1 MANVTTTEPASDM
14 KHSTRLRADLPIAM
28 LMAGLFVGCATTPT
42 VPAPSTTT
50 TDTTPALLRLGSAGL
65 RKDILVDQDSTGPDQ
80 RRARRNDEILF
91 VATARDPETGIRSVT
106 LDVTESTICGST
118 GTHRTFSETRSAPAG
133 TGNLPVELAKSYL
146 VKMGPKRAA
155 CQSSPS
161 SVDLSIIVSAENGLG
176 NVTVLPPAR
185 IASFGPDT
193 LRVATFNLAGI
204 ANHTDATY
212 QRWGQQ
218 LGSKADVVMLTEV
231 IDQRRAELF
240 ATAAGMAYAVKMTDG
255 DVAIASR
262 SPLYD
267 IAAQVIDPPGR
278 LSSNNSNI
286 LGAQSDLGGFPHRFI
301 VGHWG
306 IRDANDV
313 PMGPDVS
320 SPSRLLAAQAMVGM
334 TAASLRPAFAGGDL
348 NAYSGVGPQDHD
360 GVAVTPD
367 VVGSTSEIDFLRTRF
382 SDPFIRMNLG
392 NGDHCSNQ
400 RIDYIMSSGP
410 YVPVKYE
417 TCFDA
422 TPSDHPFVLITFE
435 AGDQ

>member
-1 MANVTTTEPASDM
+1 M
-14 KHSTRLRADLPIAM
+14 
-28 LMAGLFVGCATTPT
+28 
-42 VPAPSTTT
+42 
-50 TDTTPALLRLGSAGL
+50 
-65 RKDILVDQDSTGPDQ
+65 
-80 RRARRNDEILF
+80 
-91 VATARDPETGIRSVT
+91 
-106 LDVTESTICGST
+106 TESTICGST
-118 GTHRTFSETRSAPAG
+118 GTNRTFSETRSAPAG
-133 TGNLPVELAKSYL
+133 TGNLPVELAKCYL
-146 VKMGPKRAA
+146 LKVGPKRAA

-161 SVDLSIIVSAENGLG
+161 SVNVSILVYAENGMG
-176 NVTVLPPAR
+176 QVTVLHPAR

-193 LRVATFNLAGI
+193 LRVATFNLKGI
-204 ANHTDATY
+204 DNHPDSTY

-240 ATAAGMAYAVKMTDG
+240 ATAAGMAHVIKMTDG

-267 IAAQVIDPPGR
+267 IVTRVIDPPGR
-278 LSSNNSNI
+278 LFSNNSNI
-286 LGAQSDLGGFPHRFI
+286 FGARSDLGGFPHLFI
-301 VGHWG
+301 AGHWG

-320 SPSRLLAAQAMVGM
+320 SPSRLLAVQAMVGM
-334 TAASLRPAFAGGDL
+334 AVASSPPAFAGGDL

-360 GVAVTPD
+360 GDAVTAD
-367 VVGSTSEIDFLRTRF
+367 FVGSTSEIDFLRTRF

-410 YVPVKYE
+410 YIPVKYE
-417 TCFDA
+417 ACFDA

-435 AGDQ
+435 AGDQQ